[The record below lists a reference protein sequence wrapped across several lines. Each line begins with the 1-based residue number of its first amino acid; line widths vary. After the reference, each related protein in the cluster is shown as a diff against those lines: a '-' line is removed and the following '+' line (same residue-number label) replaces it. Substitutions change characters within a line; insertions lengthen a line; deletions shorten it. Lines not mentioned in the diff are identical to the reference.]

1 MNISS
6 EQHES
11 ICQHTIKVQK
21 DDDGMFTATV
31 LGAKVAPFR
40 AATEKAAIQGASNR
54 ADDALK
60 DSTLAGL

>member
-1 MNISS
+1 MNISD

-21 DDDGMFTATV
+21 DDDGLFTATV

-40 AATEKAAIQGASNR
+40 AATEKAAIQGITIR
-54 ADDALK
+54 ADNALK
-60 DSTLAGL
+60 DNTLAGL